1 MAIAEAQAWVGASA
15 GAGGTVTA
23 TYGSTP
29 TQGNLLIACGR
40 GTNPFSNATL
50 SGWTLAVQ
58 SFSTSGGSP
67 IAIWYKIA
75 GAAEPTAV
83 TLLWTSSANINLS
96 IGEYSGMLAAPLD
109 KTGTNPSDG
118 ITSLSKSSG
127 TITSPTVYPYELC
140 IAFIGMAGGLG
151 TITYGDGFTLRNAPA
166 TAVSFVASKVVY
178 QKGSYSFGCTHTSTR
193 IGGGVIATFAGKD
206 QHGLLGVL

>member
-29 TQGNLLIACGR
+29 TQGNLLIACAR
-40 GTNPFSNATL
+40 GTSAFSNVSF

-58 SFSTSGGSP
+58 SFSNSGGSP

-75 GAAEPTAV
+75 GASEPTAV
-83 TLLWTSSANINLS
+83 TLLWTASNPLNLS

-109 KTGTNPSDG
+109 QTGTNPSTG
-118 ITSLSKSSG
+118 VTGLSKNSG
-127 TITSPTVYPYELC
+127 TTTPTTYPYSLC
-140 IAFIGMAGGLG
+140 IALIGMAGNLG
-151 TITYGDGFTLRNAPA
+151 TITYGDGFTLRNAPS

-178 QKGSYSFGCTHTSTR
+178 QKGSYSFGCTHTTTR

-206 QHGLLGVL
+206 QHGLLGML